1 MKLASAKDLTPERLF
16 NPFWDDVAIAAVKDL
31 LVRPQT
37 TQLMADILG
46 ISVTEFLLLTQS
58 STLPHLVLSGQI
70 DVIWRITQ
78 ARGDDENLRTCMEP
92 SNFSPILALLIS
104 QNIPDIEALTT
115 SVLRA
120 VSPLFKEQDMD
131 FTDWMR
137 TDAAGLGLRLLKV
150 AGQVPEN
157 MKSRVSNAE
166 LDMPLRLLTA
176 GRSTWLSDVSLPMPH
191 PVPKRR
197 MIPLGPF

>member
-1 MKLASAKDLTPERLF
+1 LRFVEFLGHANPVISAVAFNEVSLEYSGTVQSLIVSKIIKLAIAKDMTPERMF

-46 ISVTEFLLLTQS
+46 ISVPEFLLLTQS

-70 DVIWRITQ
+70 DVIGRITQ

-92 SNFSPILALLIS
+92 SNFASILALLIV

-120 VSPLFKEQDMD
+120 VSPLFKQQDMD

-137 TDAAGLGLRLLKV
+137 SDPAGLGLRLLRV
-150 AGQVPEN
+150 AGQAPDN
-157 MKSRVSNAE
+157 MKSRVS
-166 LDMPLRLLTA
+166 TA
-176 GRSTWLSDVSLPMPH
+176 
-191 PVPKRR
+191 
-197 MIPLGPF
+197 

>member
-1 MKLASAKDLTPERLF
+1 MTPERMF

-46 ISVTEFLLLTQS
+46 TSVPELLLLTQS

-70 DVIWRITQ
+70 DVIGRITQ
-78 ARGDDENLRTCMEP
+78 ARGDDENLKTCMEP
-92 SNFSPILALLIS
+92 SNFAPILALLIV
-104 QNIPDIEALTT
+104 QNISDIEALTT

-137 TDAAGLGLRLLKV
+137 SDPAGLGLRLLRV
-150 AGQVPEN
+150 AGQAPDN
-157 MKSRVSNAE
+157 MKPRVSA
-166 LDMPLRLLTA
+166 T
-176 GRSTWLSDVSLPMPH
+176 
-191 PVPKRR
+191 
-197 MIPLGPF
+197 